1 MVNKTHLL
9 TMDLVEEPVTTV
21 VQEAIQMLE
30 LVVEVLDTVVQK

>member
-1 MVNKTHLL
+1 
-9 TMDLVEEPVTTV
+9 MDLVEEPVTTV